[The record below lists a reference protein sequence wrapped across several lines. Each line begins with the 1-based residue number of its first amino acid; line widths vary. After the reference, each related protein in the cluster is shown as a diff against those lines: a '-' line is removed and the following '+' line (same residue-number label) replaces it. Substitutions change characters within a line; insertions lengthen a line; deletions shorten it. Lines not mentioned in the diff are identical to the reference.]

1 MSNLPEESLGEI
13 LGRALEV
20 REEVAQAINPPDYAA
35 QSLTELAKHDTVD
48 AYVAARRRQGGR
60 G

>member
-1 MSNLPEESLGEI
+1 MADLPEKPLGEI

-20 REEVAQAINPPDYAA
+20 REEVAQAIKPPDYTT
-35 QSLTELAKHDTVD
+35 QSLSELAKHDTVD

>member
-1 MSNLPEESLGEI
+1 MDDTQESLGEI
-13 LGRALEV
+13 LGRALEI
-20 REEVAQAINPPDYAA
+20 RDEVAQAIKPPAHTT
-35 QSLTELAKHDTVD
+35 QSLTELAKNDCAD

>member
-1 MSNLPEESLGEI
+1 MQDQETLGEI
-13 LGRALEV
+13 LERALEV
-20 REEVAQAINPPDYAA
+20 RDEVAQAIKPPDYAS